1 MSADRANKICR
12 KFAAFIYIV
21 ADLAAPADDLLVL
34 FDSFRLG
41 FYMVLVI
48 SIGKWCICIQQLRIH
63 NFCNEQSMCSQIML
77 LYDFSTDDSTGMPS
91 HVRNVIAVPW
101 GRDSIELVY
110 ISAGLETEVLDR
122 FKGTLLI
129 EQT

>member
-1 MSADRANKICR
+1 
-12 KFAAFIYIV
+12 
-21 ADLAAPADDLLVL
+21 
-34 FDSFRLG
+34 
-41 FYMVLVI
+41 MVLVI

-63 NFCNEQSMCSQIML
+63 DLCNEQGMCSQIML
-77 LYDFSTDDSTGMPS
+77 LYDFSADDSTGMSS

-122 FKGTLLI
+122 FKGTFLV
-129 EQT
+129 